1 MQLRG
6 RAAAGPRKPYMT
18 YLCTQS
24 RKPHSCGADAPKPA
38 GPCSCGAVQLR
49 SFSPWGC
56 GPGFE
61 WERIPV
67 SNGNGARFRMGRV
80 CGFTPQSH
88 EHACPTPPCHAG
100 TLRPQR
106 NTGGARFQPVG
117 SWTGFRMGTVSGFE
131 WERPPVSNGK
141 GARFRTDREMRF
153 RMAEWQF
160 RMAGTRFRTIR
171 GNPVSN
177 VSAGF

>member
-1 MQLRG
+1 
-6 RAAAGPRKPYMT
+6 
-18 YLCTQS
+18 
-24 RKPHSCGADAPKPA
+24 
-38 GPCSCGAVQLR
+38 
-49 SFSPWGC
+49 
-56 GPGFE
+56 
-61 WERIPV
+61 
-67 SNGNGARFRMGRV
+67 MGRKGDGSSGMGRSRMAREECV
-80 CGFTPQSH
+80 GEMGGGLGGRH
-88 EHACPTPPCHAG
+88 GWMGIHG
-100 TLRPQR
+100 DI